1 MTTRLHLVR
10 HGTTA
15 AVRAAGFPRDEDLDD
30 RGRAE
35 ALALAAHLP
44 RDARVVRSPARRCA
58 ATAAVLGHDD
68 AAVDP
73 QLREAGFGD
82 WAGRSV
88 AELHAEDPAPVVAW
102 MTDPSF
108 APPGGESLEALTAR
122 VDAWMSAHAA
132 SEQPI
137 VAFTHGGVVR
147 AAIAVALGA
156 PAGAAWRIDVS
167 PGSITEL
174 HAHDGRWRLTRA
186 NWTPTRDEVR
196 AARATQAAEGGTDA
210 HEGTDPADGAGG
222 GSVADVSADGGS
234 ATAADAA
241 AGDGPAR

>member
-1 MTTRLHLVR
+1 MTARLLLVR

-15 AVRAAGFPRDEDLDD
+15 AVRASAFPLDEGLDD

-35 ALALAAHLP
+35 ARALLPHLP
-44 RDARVVRSPARRCA
+44 SAATVVRSPARRCA
-58 ATAAVLGHDD
+58 ETAVALGRPDAPADD
-68 AAVDP
+68 G
-73 QLREAGFGD
+73 LREAGFGE
-82 WAGRSV
+82 WAGKQL
-88 AELHAEDPAPVVAW
+88 AELHAADAAPVVAW

-122 VDAWMSAHAA
+122 VGVWMAAHDAD
-132 SEQPI
+132 ETPL
-137 VAFTHGGVVR
+137 VAVTHGGVVR

-196 AARATQAAEGGTDA
+196 AARARGAHGGSGAGDRV
-210 HEGTDPADGAGG
+210 EPGADGAGSPPPG
-222 GSVADVSADGGS
+222 PDGASAGPDGG
-234 ATAADAA
+234 A
-241 AGDGPAR
+241 AGSAA

>member
-1 MTTRLHLVR
+1 VTTRLHLVR

-15 AVRAAGFPRDEDLDD
+15 AVRAAGFPLDEDLDD

-44 RDARVVRSPARRCA
+44 RDARVVCSPARRCA
-58 ATAAVLGHDD
+58 ATAAILGHAD

-73 QLREAGFGD
+73 ELREAGFGA

-88 AELHAEDPAPVVAW
+88 ADLHAEDPAPVVAW

-174 HAHDGRWRLTRA
+174 HAHDGRWRLTCA

-196 AARATQAAEGGTDA
+196 AARAAQATGGAAATGP
-210 HEGTDPADGAGG
+210 GTTAVGPADDGTGSPATSDPAPDDGSG
-222 GSVADVSADGGS
+222 
-234 ATAADAA
+234 
-241 AGDGPAR
+241 R